1 MCKEMAD
8 RNTAKLYAAYKSGFL
23 GEDRLNTYFS
33 FLASIIVDNRITE
46 IETATILRLFRER
59 YSFDLPLGFV
69 RQVLSVGVKNGS
81 IVFNRGKYS
90 VVQELLSKY
99 SFEDSSFESHWTKML
114 SEFKEHCNKKNIV
127 IDEST
132 LENDIMKLIDQTD
145 DAILASDYVEMSNS
159 PDPISFGWYSY
170 VAECSEFN
178 ESMFRFISALCTSN
192 ITKQALFYSGSA
204 SKPYP
209 GLALYLDSP
218 MIFSLLGIGDTD
230 RTEAYTKLVKKAQEL
245 GCDIHILDHNLS
257 EVKGILSRSSV
268 WALSVDYDIRKAND
282 ATRYFHDNGMSRE
295 EIEEFCSN
303 VESKLNSLGITQ
315 KIVDYD
321 AFEHQFQEDE
331 DTLYEMVKRKY
342 SEQGL
347 MWVESKEY
355 SIRIDV
361 RSIIMLYRL
370 RGGQVSTDIENS
382 KHLMLTSNNAIA
394 NVSKNFESNKSI
406 NSGHIP
412 ACISADLFAALLWFS
427 SPVDMMDYRGHKL
440 LADCYRYLQPSPAL
454 VEKYIKSL
462 ETARESNDIDEKKF
476 LFLRTHSIVLNA
488 LMNVTHGDYARY
500 DDKTYLEVYDYI
512 VETSRKEYHDE
523 VAAHQATKDQLEKEK
538 ETSKISQEKKDS
550 EISQLTKKV
559 QELETAALKERE
571 RKARRRGWVYTLLL
585 CGIPYVVFLTAGE
598 LIKAQFADFAWLS
611 WISVGA
617 IVLASIAAPIIYAKG
632 KTLCFSKARKH
643 YGLIQTDASLNS

>member
-1 MCKEMAD
+1 MAE

-33 FLASIIVDNRITE
+33 FLANIIIDNRITE
-46 IETATILRLFRER
+46 IETATISRLFRER
-59 YSFDLPLGFV
+59 YSFDLPLGFI
-69 RQVLSVGVKNGS
+69 RQVLGVGVKNGS
-81 IVFNRGKYS
+81 IVFNRGKYCA
-90 VVQELLSKY
+90 VPDLLSQYGFKDT
-99 SFEDSSFESHWTKML
+99 SFEIHWNKML
-114 SEFKEHCNKKNIV
+114 GDFKAFCHKREITL
-127 IDEST
+127 DETILDDS
-132 LENDIMKLIDQTD
+132 IMKMIDQTD
-145 DAILASDYVEMSNS
+145 DAILTSEYVTMSES
-159 PDPISFGWYSY
+159 LDPLCFAWYSY
-170 VAECSEFN
+170 VAECSEHN
-178 ESMFRFISALCTSN
+178 ESMFRFIAALCTSN
-192 ITKQALFYSGSA
+192 IAKQALFYSGSTA
-204 SKPYP
+204 KRYP

-218 MIFSLLGIGDTD
+218 MIFSLLGIGDAD

-257 EVKGILSRSSV
+257 EVKGILDASSI

-282 ATRYFHDNGMSRE
+282 ATRYFHDNGMSKE
-295 EIEEFCSN
+295 EIEEFCSG

-331 DTLYEMVKRKY
+331 KTLYEMVKKKY

-347 MWVESKEY
+347 MWIESKEY

-370 RGGQVSTDIENS
+370 RGGQVSTDIENA

-406 NSGHIP
+406 NAGHIP
-412 ACISADLFAALLWFS
+412 ACISADLFAALLWFA
-427 SPVDMMDYRGHKL
+427 SPIEMMDYRGHKL

-462 ETARESNDIDEKKF
+462 EQARESNEIDEKKF

-523 VAAHQATKDQLEKEK
+523 AAAHQVTKDELAKEK
-538 ETSKISQEKKDS
+538 VNSQRYREEKNT
-550 EISQLTKKV
+550 EIHELTKKV
-559 QELETAALKERE
+559 HELEQAALQEKK
-571 RKARRRGWVYTLLL
+571 RKAQRLGWILTLVF
-585 CGIPYVVFLTAGE
+585 CGIPYIVFVTATE
-598 LIKAQFADFAWLS
+598 LLKAQFTGFSWLS
-611 WISVGA
+611 WLGVGIIA
-617 IVLASIAAPIIYAKG
+617 VATIIASIIYAKG
-632 KTLCFSKARKH
+632 KKWCFNRSYKY
-643 YGLIQTDASLNS
+643 YGLSSTDCSTEA